1 MARTTLEIDFDKNG
15 KFIWRLKAGNGEV
28 IGDSSE
34 PSASHSVILKAAKR
48 IVSAK
53 ILIKDLTK
61 GKTFTPPPVEEPLPE
76 TPPA

>member
-1 MARTTLEIDFDKNG
+1 MRTTLEIDFDKNG
-15 KFIWRLKAGNGEV
+15 KFIWRLKSGNGEK
-28 IGDSSE
+28 IADGSE
-34 PSASHSVILKAAKR
+34 SYDHHSAIMKAAKR